1 MKWIKKYVDLLEE
14 LNIQGTYLTKS
25 KDDKEEF
32 RKRVKELVDSIIQK
46 GDIQLPVEKFG
57 KEFIEIRNVIFKQ
70 LPTLK
75 HLDFFKNN
83 YILVNGELDL
93 SMPGTRKNLNPIIQ
107 EFLLEMLCGGESNI
121 KGPKKEKVFDLK
133 NIKFEYKLKSN
144 KFKESIYQI
153 VLPENVK
160 QYIIKNKDVN
170 YLDHMIYLSCEP
182 DNFNRIH
189 FKGRIER
196 RQIFGHPRFINDI
209 EILPGYGK
217 EANTPGQLW
226 PSVFDLLWGLPQSI
240 RGLGLGY
247 LMYKQFIQHLGF
259 ASSNNGSSK
268 EAQEVWKKLSGDDDL
283 SGLILNVKGNERYET
298 GMILIFDKEFKG
310 DFKRVYQDFIKK
322 IKSEF
327 TIVSI
332 DIDEFLKS
340 KGISEEIAF

>member
-1 MKWIKKYVDLLEE
+1 MRYIKKYVDLLEE

-57 KEFIEIRNVIFKQ
+57 KEFIEIRNELFKQ

-107 EFLLEMLCGGESNI
+107 EFLLEMLCGESNI
-121 KGPKKEKVFDLK
+121 KNSKKEKIFDLK
-133 NIKFEYKLKSN
+133 EIKFEYKLKL
-144 KFKESIYQI
+144 KRFDESIYQI
-153 VLPENVK
+153 ILPENVK
-160 QYIIKNKDVN
+160 QHIIKNKDVN
-170 YLDHMIYLSCEP
+170 YLDHMIYISCEP
-182 DNFNRIH
+182 DQFNRIH
-189 FKGRIER
+189 FGGRLER
-196 RQIFGHPRFINDI
+196 TKVFRTDDKIGSRRS
-209 EILPGYGK
+209 LMGYGTDYLGK
-217 EANTPGQLW
+217 GTKIW
-226 PSVFDLLWGLPQSI
+226 DLLLGLPSSI
-240 RGLGLGY
+240 KGLGLGY

-298 GMILIFDKEFKG
+298 GMILMFDKEFKG

-332 DIDEFLKS
+332 NIDDFLKS